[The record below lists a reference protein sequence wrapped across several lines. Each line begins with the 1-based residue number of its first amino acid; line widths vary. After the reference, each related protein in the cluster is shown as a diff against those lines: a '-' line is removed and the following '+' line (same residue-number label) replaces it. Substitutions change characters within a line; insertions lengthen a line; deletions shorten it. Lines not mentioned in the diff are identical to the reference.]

1 MGAGRGFGSREG
13 GPGSG
18 GDGIPEHERWII
30 NYEASDI
37 GDYAKQL
44 SFFNIDIAVVH
55 KTKNDVWRV
64 HDVGK
69 RASVIKSNRKN
80 ENKTLMF
87 GHKKMR
93 MQRWDQELC
102 KRAGVEL
109 SDTAQWQFYPE
120 ETRVIVRTVE
130 AAYLQE
136 IGKSLA
142 EVKNT
147 VLKIEPD
154 GRGYKFTVLDMTFR

>member
-1 MGAGRGFGSREG
+1 
-13 GPGSG
+13 
-18 GDGIPEHERWII
+18 
-30 NYEASDI
+30 
-37 GDYAKQL
+37 
-44 SFFNIDIAVVH
+44 
-55 KTKNDVWRV
+55 
-64 HDVGK
+64 
-69 RASVIKSNRKN
+69 
-80 ENKTLMF
+80 
-87 GHKKMR
+87 